1 MSKISSVSKFI
12 KILLLLVGI
21 MQLSVY
27 VVLFLFA
34 NGDGESSEMWFH
46 YFGMSSGFSVSFHG
60 SWQEIAKALAQENF
74 NTTLILGLAE
84 AIPYLLI
91 YFFLYQLFSLYQ
103 QGIIFTEKNI
113 QSIKNVALVLF
124 AWIAM
129 NIFYPVLVVLVLRFS
144 GLSNS
149 LPIIVNFGSTE
160 LRYLLLGLIIY
171 VVSWVMSTGLA
182 LQQDQEL
189 VI

>member
-27 VVLFLFA
+27 VVLF
-34 NGDGESSEMWFH
+34 
-46 YFGMSSGFSVSFHG
+46 
-60 SWQEIAKALAQENF
+60 
-74 NTTLILGLAE
+74 
-84 AIPYLLI
+84 
-91 YFFLYQLFSLYQ
+91 
-103 QGIIFTEKNI
+103 
-113 QSIKNVALVLF
+113 
-124 AWIAM
+124 
-129 NIFYPVLVVLVLRFS
+129 LRFS